1 MQSSLGMGAVS
12 GDTIVFFDLETTGLD
27 TSMCDI
33 IQLSAISGERTFN
46 VYAVPRCN
54 MTHKASSITGFT
66 VRDPQTLLLNGRQV
80 DTIPLREAL
89 TSFIS
94 FLRSF
99 HKPLLAAHNAR
110 RFDCPV
116 LARALVEF
124 DLKAEFQLAV
134 SGCLDTL
141 PLAREI
147 LKGRGLQSFR
157 QENLVR
163 IVVGI
168 SYEAH
173 NALED
178 VRALQ
183 RLYGALRPTL
193 EQVLRQSFTL
203 DTMAEPAPK
212 QPPAAKA

>member
-46 VYAVPRCN
+46 VYAVPRCS
-54 MTHKASSITGFT
+54 MTDEASSVTGFT
-66 VRDPQTLLLNGRQV
+66 VRDHRTLLLNGRQV

-116 LARALVEF
+116 LARALREF
-124 DLKAEFQLAV
+124 SLMHEFQEVV
-134 SGCLDTL
+134 SGFLDTFRISKEMF
-141 PLAREI
+141 PTQLAKYSQEYMVRVF
-147 LKGRGLQSFR
+147 LKKT
-157 QENLVR
+157 
-163 IVVGI
+163 
-168 SYEAH
+168 YDAH

-178 VRALQ
+178 VKALQ
-183 RLYGALRPTL
+183 ELYQKWSPSQKLVRRHTFPLQHASNPYTRR
-193 EQVLRQSFTL
+193 VF
-203 DTMAEPAPK
+203 
-212 QPPAAKA
+212 